1 VRVVDTATERARVLV
16 PGLALVAVIVIVA
29 DRIGDQVSGTSA
41 LIWALAI
48 GAVIA
53 NTGLLRPSLGP
64 GIRYASRNVLRFGV
78 ALLGIRLSLGTI
90 GDLGL
95 RTIVVVLGSIAVAFG
110 ATLLIGRVLG
120 VSGPLALLIATG
132 TGICG
137 ASAIVAMESVSE
149 ANREEAAFALATITA
164 LGTVAMVS
172 LPLLRSPLG
181 LGMTDYG
188 LWAGAS
194 VQEVAQ
200 VVGATA
206 GVSTIALKIG
216 TLVKLARVALLAPLV
231 FGFAVSRGRSRP
243 AGTPLVPVFVLGFL
257 VLAGVRTTGI
267 LPARVVADLARL
279 DVLLLA
285 AGMAGLGLGL
295 ELARLRG
302 LGVRPLVLGLISW
315 IVIALVSLALLTW
328 V

>member
-1 VRVVDTATERARVLV
+1 VVNTATERARVLV
-16 PGLALVAVIVIVA
+16 PGLALVAVIVFVA
-29 DRIGDQVSGTSA
+29 DRVGDAVSGTSA

-53 NTGLLRPSLGP
+53 NTGLLRPSLAP
-64 GIRYASRNVLRFGV
+64 GIRYASRTVLRLGV
-78 ALLGIRLSLGTI
+78 ALLGIRLSLGTV

-95 RTIVVVLGSIAVAFG
+95 RTIVVILVSIAVTFT
-110 ATLLIGRVLG
+110 ATLLIGRLLG
-120 VSGPLALLIATG
+120 VSRPLVLLIATG

-137 ASAIVAMESVSE
+137 ASAIAAMESVSE
-149 ANREEAAFALATITA
+149 ADHEEAAFALATITA

-172 LPLLRSPLG
+172 LPLLREPLG
-181 LGMTDYG
+181 LRMTDYG
-188 LWAGAS
+188 IWSGAS

-206 GVSTIALKIG
+206 GVSTVALKIG

-243 AGTPLVPVFVLGFL
+243 AGTPLVPMFVLGFL
-257 VLAGVRTTGI
+257 ALAAVRTTGI

-285 AGMAGLGLGL
+285 GGMAGLGLGL
-295 ELARLRG
+295 HLSRLRG
-302 LGVRPLVLGLISW
+302 LGLRPLVLGLVAW
-315 IVIALVSLALLTW
+315 MVIALVSLALVAW

>member
-1 VRVVDTATERARVLV
+1 VCVVDTATERARVLV
-16 PGLALVAVIVIVA
+16 PGLALVAVIVVVA
-29 DRIGDQVSGTSA
+29 DRIGDRVSGTSA

-53 NTGLLRPSLGP
+53 NTGLLRPSLAP

-95 RTIVVVLGSIAVAFG
+95 RTIVVILGSIVVAFG
-110 ATLLIGRVLG
+110 ATLLIGRLLG

-137 ASAIVAMESVSE
+137 ASAIAAMESVSE

-164 LGTVAMVS
+164 LGTVAMVG
-172 LPLLRSPLG
+172 LPLLRTPLG

-188 LWAGAS
+188 IWSGAS
-194 VQEVAQ
+194 IQEVAQ

-206 GVSTIALKIG
+206 GVSTVALKIG

-285 AGMAGLGLGL
+285 GGMAGLGLGL

-315 IVIALVSLALLTW
+315 IVIALASLTLLTW

>member
-29 DRIGDQVSGTSA
+29 DRIGNQVSGTSA

>member
-1 VRVVDTATERARVLV
+1 VCVVDTATERARVLV
-16 PGLALVAVIVIVA
+16 PGLALVAVIVVIA
-29 DRIGDQVSGTSA
+29 DRIGDRVSGTSA

-53 NTGLLRPSLGP
+53 NTGLLRPSLAP

-95 RTIVVVLGSIAVAFG
+95 RTIVVILGSIVVAFG
-110 ATLLIGRVLG
+110 ATLLIGRLLG

-137 ASAIVAMESVSE
+137 ASAIAAMESVSD

-164 LGTVAMVS
+164 LGTVAMVG
-172 LPLLRSPLG
+172 LPLLRTPLG

-188 LWAGAS
+188 IWSGAS
-194 VQEVAQ
+194 IQEVAQ

-206 GVSTIALKIG
+206 GVSTVALKIG

-285 AGMAGLGLGL
+285 GGMAGLGLGL

-315 IVIALVSLALLTW
+315 IVIALVSLTLLTW

>member
-1 VRVVDTATERARVLV
+1 MVDTATERARVLV
-16 PGLALVAVIVIVA
+16 PGLALVAVIVVVA
-29 DRIGDQVSGTSA
+29 DRIGDRVSGTSA

-53 NTGLLRPSLGP
+53 NTGLLRPSLAP

-95 RTIVVVLGSIAVAFG
+95 RTIVVILGSIVVAFG
-110 ATLLIGRVLG
+110 ATLLIGRFLG

-137 ASAIVAMESVSE
+137 ASAIAAMESVSE

-164 LGTVAMVS
+164 LGTVAMVG
-172 LPLLRSPLG
+172 LPLLRTPLG

-188 LWAGAS
+188 IWSGAS
-194 VQEVAQ
+194 IQEVAQ

-206 GVSTIALKIG
+206 GVSTVALKIG

-285 AGMAGLGLGL
+285 GGMAGLGLGL

-315 IVIALVSLALLTW
+315 IVIALVSLTLLTW

>member
-1 VRVVDTATERARVLV
+1 MVNTATERARVLV
-16 PGLALVAVIVIVA
+16 PGLALVAVIVFVA
-29 DRIGDQVSGTSA
+29 DRVGDAVSGTSA

-53 NTGLLRPSLGP
+53 NTGLLRPSLAP
-64 GIRYASRNVLRFGV
+64 GIRYASRTVLRLGV
-78 ALLGIRLSLGTI
+78 ALLGIRLSLGTV

-95 RTIVVVLGSIAVAFG
+95 RTIVVILVSIAVTFT
-110 ATLLIGRVLG
+110 ATLLIGRLLG
-120 VSGPLALLIATG
+120 VSRPLVLLIATG

-137 ASAIVAMESVSE
+137 ASAIAAMESVSE
-149 ANREEAAFALATITA
+149 ADHEEAAFALATITA

-172 LPLLRSPLG
+172 LPLLREPLG
-181 LGMTDYG
+181 LRMTDYG
-188 LWAGAS
+188 IWSGAS

-206 GVSTIALKIG
+206 GVSTVALKIG

-243 AGTPLVPVFVLGFL
+243 AGTPLVPMFVLGFL
-257 VLAGVRTTGI
+257 ALAAVRTTGI

-285 AGMAGLGLGL
+285 GGMAGLGLGL
-295 ELARLRG
+295 HLSRLRG
-302 LGVRPLVLGLISW
+302 LGLRPLVLGLVAW
-315 IVIALVSLALLTW
+315 MVIALVSLALVAW

>member
-1 VRVVDTATERARVLV
+1 VDTATERARLLL
-16 PGLALVAVIVIVA
+16 PGLALVAAIVVVSDHIP
-29 DRIGDQVSGTSA
+29 DYVSGTSA
-41 LIWALAI
+41 LIWALAL
-48 GAVIA
+48 GALIA
-53 NTGLLRPSLGP
+53 NSGLLRPSFEP
-64 GIRYASRNVLRFGV
+64 GIRVASRRVLRAGV
-78 ALLGIRLSLGTI
+78 ALLGIRLSLGTV

-95 RTIVVVLGSIAVAFG
+95 RTIVVIIGSLGVTFV
-110 ATLLIGRVLG
+110 ATLVMGRILG
-120 VSGPLALLIATG
+120 VSGPLTLLIATG

-149 ANREEAAFALATITA
+149 ASREEAAFALATITA
-164 LGTVAMVS
+164 LGTVAM
-172 LPLLRSPLG
+172 LGMPFLRAPIG
-181 LGMTDYG
+181 LDMTDYG
-188 LWAGAS
+188 IWAGAS

-206 GVSTIALKIG
+206 GVSAVALKIG

-231 FGFAVSRGRSRP
+231 FGFALSRGRGRP
-243 AGTPLVPVFVLGFL
+243 AGTPLVPLFVIGFL
-257 VLAGVRTTGI
+257 ALAAVRSTDI
-267 LPARVVADLARL
+267 LSRRLVTDLTRV

-302 LGVRPLVLGLISW
+302 LGVRPLLLGFASW
-315 IVIALVSLALLTW
+315 IVIALVSLALVSW

>member
-1 VRVVDTATERARVLV
+1 LYVVDTATERARRLA
-16 PGLALVAVIVIVA
+16 PGLVLVAVIVVVA
-29 DRIGDQVSGTSA
+29 DRIGDYVSGTSA
-41 LIWALAI
+41 LIWALAL

-53 NTGLLRPSLGP
+53 NTGLLRPSLAP
-64 GIRYASRNVLRFGV
+64 GIRYASRNVLRIGV

-95 RTIVVVLGSIAVAFG
+95 RTIVVILGSICVTFV
-110 ATLLIGRVLG
+110 ATLLIGRLLG
-120 VSGPLALLIATG
+120 VSGPLTLLIATG

-149 ANREEAAFALATITA
+149 ASREEAAFALATITA
-164 LGTVAMVS
+164 LGTVAMVGA
-172 LPLLRSPLG
+172 PLLRTPLG
-181 LGMTDYG
+181 LGSTDFG
-188 LWAGAS
+188 IWSGAS
-194 VQEVAQ
+194 IQEVAQ

-206 GVSTIALKIG
+206 GVSAVALKVG

-231 FGFAVSRGRSRP
+231 FGYAVSKGRSRP
-243 AGTPLVPVFVLGFL
+243 AGTPLVPLFVVGFL

-267 LPARVVADLARL
+267 LPARVVADLARI

-302 LGVRPLVLGLISW
+302 LGVRPLLLGFASW
-315 IVIALVSLALLTW
+315 MVIALVSLALVTW

>member
-1 VRVVDTATERARVLV
+1 MVSTATERARGLA
-16 PGLALVAVIVIVA
+16 PGLVLVAVIVAVA
-29 DRIGDQVSGTSA
+29 DRVGDHVSGTSA
-41 LIWALAI
+41 LIWALAM

-53 NTGLLRPSLGP
+53 NTGLLRPSLAP
-64 GIRYASRNVLRFGV
+64 GIRFGSRTVLRIGV
-78 ALLGIRLSLGTI
+78 ALLGIRLSLGTV

-95 RTIVVVLGSIAVAFG
+95 RTIVVILAGIAATFA
-110 ATLLIGRVLG
+110 ATLLIGRLLG

-149 ANREEAAFALATITA
+149 ASREEAAFALATVTA
-164 LGTVAMVS
+164 LGTLAMVG
-172 LPLLRSPLG
+172 LPFLRTPLG
-181 LGMTDYG
+181 LDMTDYG
-188 LWAGAS
+188 IWSGAS
-194 VQEVAQ
+194 VHEVAQ

-206 GVSTIALKIG
+206 GVSAASLKIG

-231 FGFAVSRGRSRP
+231 FGFAVSRGRGRP
-243 AGTPLVPVFVLGFL
+243 AGTPLLPLFVIGFL
-257 VLAGVRTTGI
+257 ALAGVRTTDVLSSRI
-267 LPARVVADLARL
+267 IADLTRI

-302 LGVRPLVLGLISW
+302 LGMRPLILGFASW
-315 IVIALVSLALLTW
+315 MVIALVTLALVTW
-328 V
+328 A

>member
-1 VRVVDTATERARVLV
+1 VWVVDTATERARVLV

-29 DRIGDQVSGTSA
+29 DRIGNQVSGTSA

-315 IVIALVSLALLTW
+315 IVIALVSLALLAW